1 MEKTKKRM
9 NKKMMKDT
17 KGGLSL
23 IIVLTERAK
32 RKEVQGSV
40 VDITQKAN

>member
-9 NKKMMKDT
+9 SRKMMKET

-23 IIVLTERAK
+23 IIVLTDSPK
-32 RKEVQGSV
+32 RKEIQGRA
-40 VDITQKAN
+40 VDITQKAS